1 MLLKWVIC
9 LENKLNFLNFCIDIL
24 FFFLFRFCFFII
36 DVKIFYFCWVFC
48 CEVFV
53 MFVCFLWIMGYVD
66 VIMVCVMLFW
76 VVMELLCDRFFF
88 YKVVFEGNL
97 WKVLG
102 CLCICDL
109 EERDVYGK
117 EFFLLWFN
125 LKCVK

>member
-1 MLLKWVIC
+1 
-9 LENKLNFLNFCIDIL
+9 
-24 FFFLFRFCFFII
+24 
-36 DVKIFYFCWVFC
+36 
-48 CEVFV
+48 
-53 MFVCFLWIMGYVD
+53 
-66 VIMVCVMLFW
+66 MLFW